1 MEQVKDHPYVTACEE
16 ARPIIIETLT
26 FLYDLDMISTR
37 DDEVKFNNFTQ
48 KQLILLF

>member
-1 MEQVKDHPYVTACEE
+1 MEQVKDHAYVSVNED

-37 DDEVKFNNFTQ
+37 DDEVILLL
-48 KQLILLF
+48 LILII